1 MKSEGK
7 KYKKERKLFLKY
19 GKPTVQR
26 EQQNKELKTRRIKQG
41 KIMSTASLRITT
53 AYVNNRTEGVGMHV
67 QTTEENEKS
76 VTLF

>member
-26 EQQNKELKTRRIKQG
+26 EQQNKEEDKENKAGQNYEY
-41 KIMSTASLRITT
+41 SL
-53 AYVNNRTEGVGMHV
+53 AKDNNSLCE
-67 QTTEENEKS
+67 Q
-76 VTLF
+76 